1 MGISD
6 AFNELF
12 SDSPEQW
19 SEVASQ
25 YTALSCEEK
34 HDAYLESSIKSAN
47 ALKDMFNDMI
57 FRMDKH
63 NLYIAGHIFEEMPVD
78 AQKSIIDFA
87 LHSCEEAE
95 GEDNYMSNYPQY
107 LELRAQSER
116 FAKNFHLLP
125 TNTQI
130 FYREALK
137 NMSQTIFKSL
147 HVAAG
152 HYEHEITKHMKFDP
166 E

>member
-12 SDSPEQW
+12 STDPEAW
-19 SEVASQ
+19 TDAAAHMAS
-25 YTALSCEEK
+25 LSCPEK
-34 HDAYLESSIKSAN
+34 DLAQFTESIKAAN
-47 ALKDMFNDMI
+47 ALTDMFNDMI

-78 AQKSIIDFA
+78 AQKHLIDFA
-87 LHSCEEAE
+87 LHVCEEAT
-95 GEDNYMSNYPQY
+95 GEDNYLSNYPQY
-107 LELRAQSER
+107 LALRAQSER
-116 FAKNFHLLP
+116 FAKNYYLLP
-125 TNTQI
+125 SNTHI

-147 HVAAG
+147 HVAAS
-152 HYEHEITKHMKFDP
+152 HYEHEVTKHMKFDP